1 MPSRKRKLDL
11 LPSVAEVCEDL
22 EHEKIVIKKFRKYYK
37 KMVSIS
43 LDQGGS
49 KLSKGDEHDKAM

>member
-11 LPSVAEVCEDL
+11 LPSVAEMCEDL
-22 EHEKIVIKKFRKYYK
+22 EHEKIVIKKLRKYYK
-37 KMVSIS
+37 KMVGIS

-49 KLSKGDEHDKAM
+49 KLSKGDEHDKDM

>member
-1 MPSRKRKLDL
+1 M
-11 LPSVAEVCEDL
+11 CEDF
-22 EHEKIVIKKFRKYYK
+22 EHEKIVIKKLRKYYK
-37 KMVSIS
+37 KMVGIS